1 MTHKNPELRAGSVVK
16 AKESS
21 PKPKSTPTYG
31 KTVSEEY
38 DLENSL
44 KLLFVSFLMPDNYKC
59 LLI

>member
-1 MTHKNPELRAGSVVK
+1 MTHKNPELRAGSIVK

-44 KLLFVSFLMPDNYKC
+44 KLLFVF
-59 LLI
+59 